1 MKDKTFIRFLQ
12 EIIGEDKLEVRFP
25 ITEYMEWAGIP
36 FQQLEKV
43 EEDVANDLHVLMNYL
58 ATFTLYGSIATLTKY
73 TRIISSFTVVGTVI
87 KVDFCEWT
95 VEERE
100 QEDWLVKFVEK
111 MEKKNEFRKEIAS
124 NKKRRK
130 VESIGVC

>member
-12 EIIGEDKLEVRFP
+12 EIVVEDKLAVSFP
-25 ITEYMEWAGIP
+25 VTEYMEWAGIP

-58 ATFTLYGSIATLTKY
+58 ATFELHGSIAKLTKY

-95 VEERE
+95 LEERE
-100 QEDWLVKFVEK
+100 QEDWLVKFVEE
-111 MEKKNEFRKEIAS
+111 MENAK
-124 NKKRRK
+124 
-130 VESIGVC
+130 

>member
-1 MKDKTFIRFLQ
+1 MNDRTFVKFLE
-12 EIIGEDKLEVRFP
+12 EIAGKDKLEVRFP

-43 EEDVANDLHVLMNYL
+43 EEDVVNDLHRLMHYL
-58 ATFTLYGSIATLTKY
+58 ATFTLNGSIATMIKY
-73 TRIISSFTVVGTVI
+73 VRIISSFTVVGTVI

-100 QEDWLVKFVEK
+100 QEDWLVKFAEA
-111 MEKKNEFRKEIAS
+111 MEKQQ
-124 NKKRRK
+124 
-130 VESIGVC
+130 